1 MGVQDRQVRKITPNA
16 NLEMAYKRL
25 RKDLAQAS
33 VKGERGV
40 GARYEAKKLKLPDHT
55 LCDVYTRCCWSG
67 AMSLPHVFWGIFRC
81 KRTPRILHLS
91 SPTCATEHHT
101 LYKIYT

>member
-67 AMSLPHVFWGIFRC
+67 ACPYRMCFGVYFG
-81 KRTPRILHLS
+81 
-91 SPTCATEHHT
+91 ANEHHT
-101 LYKIYT
+101 LYKVYT